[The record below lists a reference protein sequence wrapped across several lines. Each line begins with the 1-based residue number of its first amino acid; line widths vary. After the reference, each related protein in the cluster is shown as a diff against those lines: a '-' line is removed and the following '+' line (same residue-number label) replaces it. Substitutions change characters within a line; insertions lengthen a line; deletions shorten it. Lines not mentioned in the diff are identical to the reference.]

1 MKSLSRLLPVLLL
14 ATAILAG
21 ASYAQRGRMPS
32 PQARADTLAK
42 ALALNDAQKAKVLA
56 IFTAQ
61 DDSMKAVFA
70 AHQGDRAAMREAMQA
85 IRSDTDAKMK
95 AVLTDDQYSAWL
107 NRRQGLGRGR
117 PGGGR

>member
-21 ASYAQRGRMPS
+21 TSYAQRGRMPS

-70 AHQGDRAAMREAMQA
+70 AHRGDRAAMREAMQA

-107 NRRQGLGRGR
+107 NRRQGMGRGR